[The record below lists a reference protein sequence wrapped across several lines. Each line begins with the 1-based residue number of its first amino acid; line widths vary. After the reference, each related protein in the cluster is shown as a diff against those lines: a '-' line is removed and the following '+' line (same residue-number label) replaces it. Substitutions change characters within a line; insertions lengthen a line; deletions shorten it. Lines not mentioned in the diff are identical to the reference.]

1 MPSSTVENYLRHI
14 YLALIDNPSMRL
26 SMGQLASLMEVVPGT
41 ATAMVKT
48 LAEAGLVDYEPYA
61 GVSLTKQGEVL
72 AIHMVRRHR
81 LLELFLVE
89 VLALDWNQVH
99 EEADK
104 LEHAVSDRIIER
116 IDQMLGYP
124 ELDPHGDPIPKPDGQ
139 LGSPPGTD
147 LTQYAAGATV
157 TLVRVADQDP
167 AFLTFLREN
176 NLSPQSQL
184 TVIER
189 DSGAGTFR
197 LRVGGQVVTL
207 SREVASKLLVA
218 TG

>member
-14 YLALIDNPSMRL
+14 YLALTGNPAMRL
-26 SMGQLASLMEVVPGT
+26 SMGQLASLMNVVPGT

-61 GVSLTKQGEVL
+61 GVTLTKQGEVL

-99 EEADK
+99 EEADQ

-124 ELDPHGDPIPKPDGQ
+124 ELDPHGDPIPKPGGQ
-139 LGSPPGTD
+139 LGSPPGTH
-147 LTQYAAGATV
+147 LTQYAAGTTV
-157 TLVRVADQDP
+157 TLVRVADQNP
-167 AFLTFLREN
+167 EFLTFLREN

-184 TVIER
+184 TVIEH
-189 DSGAGTFR
+189 DSGAGTLR
-197 LRVGGQVVTL
+197 LCVGEQEVTL

-218 TG
+218 PG